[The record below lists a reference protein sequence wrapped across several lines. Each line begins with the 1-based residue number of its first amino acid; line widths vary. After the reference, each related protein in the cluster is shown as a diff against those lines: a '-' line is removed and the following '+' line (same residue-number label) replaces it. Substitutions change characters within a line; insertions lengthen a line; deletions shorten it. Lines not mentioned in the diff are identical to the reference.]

1 MVPSD
6 SNNTERTKRTR
17 TASTKVRD
25 PANDAEPELPSHRE
39 AWTQARRQ
47 HAAAAPANA
56 VLPSSTLTAS
66 APSLKRHSP
75 SVADVAGNGDDNIEV
90 LEVVEGSSSAPAEGM
105 DHVLFL
111 LSFLIC
117 GRSSVIQAAAS
128 CLTINLP

>member
-47 HAAAAPANA
+47 HAATAPANA
-56 VLPSSTLTAS
+56 VLPSSTLPAS

-75 SVADVAGNGDDNIEV
+75 SVAGNGGDNIEV
-90 LEVVEGSSSAPAEGM
+90 LEVVEGSSSAPAEGREW
-105 DHVLFL
+105 H
-111 LSFLIC
+111 
-117 GRSSVIQAAAS
+117 G
-128 CLTINLP
+128 

>member
-47 HAAAAPANA
+47 NAAAAP
-56 VLPSSTLTAS
+56 VLPSSTLTTS
-66 APSLKRHSP
+66 APSLKRHGP
-75 SVADVAGNGDDNIEV
+75 SVAAVAGNGDDSIEV
-90 LEVVEGSSSAPAEGM
+90 VEVVEGSSSAPAEGM
-105 DHVLFL
+105 DHIFPSFI
-111 LSFLIC
+111 LSDL
-117 GRSSVIQAAAS
+117 RLV
-128 CLTINLP
+128 